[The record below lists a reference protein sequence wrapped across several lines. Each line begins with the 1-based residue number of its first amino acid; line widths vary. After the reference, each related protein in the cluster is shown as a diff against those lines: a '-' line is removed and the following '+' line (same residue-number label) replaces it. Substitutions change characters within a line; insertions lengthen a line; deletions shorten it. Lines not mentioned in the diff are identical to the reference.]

1 MSATLRKHVDYDDR
15 QPFNLDSITKR
26 EGTLGGNPRVSTIN
40 ESGLYS
46 LILGSKMPKA
56 MEFKRWVVSVVLPA
70 ILKGRY
76 LHQSGGEVV
85 PGGLDEP

>member
-1 MSATLRKHVDYDDR
+1 MAQSSQSVEPPQNPGR
-15 QPFNLDSITKR
+15 F
-26 EGTLGGNPRVSTIN
+26 NPRVSTIN